1 MIMSKDNEI
10 LAIGIYI
17 GFAIGVTIMMLIS
30 HNRDIR
36 LMEKY
41 NITIEYEEDHY
52 EDMYQY

>member
-1 MIMSKDNEI
+1 MMSKDNEI

-41 NITIEYEEDHY
+41 NITIEYEEDYY